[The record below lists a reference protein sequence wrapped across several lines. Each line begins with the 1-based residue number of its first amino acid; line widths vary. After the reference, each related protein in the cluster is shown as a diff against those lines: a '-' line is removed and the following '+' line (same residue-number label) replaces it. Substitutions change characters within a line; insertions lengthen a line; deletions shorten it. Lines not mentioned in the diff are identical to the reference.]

1 MKKENTASRLNKIM
15 AERNLRQVDIL
26 ECVKPFCIKYDIKM
40 NKSDL
45 SQYVSGKV
53 EPSQEKLVVLGMAL
67 NVSEAWLMG
76 FDVPME
82 RTASIKESSPKI
94 MQYYELL
101 NDIGKYE
108 ATKQVKLLT
117 EVPRYLKNNDSKNDG
132 QTNVEISKDLNP
144 HFTNVNEARE
154 YLRSQKFLAA
164 LSKNMNN
171 FPDSDALVMANT
183 LYRNNHKEQ
192 SS

>member
-1 MKKENTASRLNKIM
+1 MERENTAIRISRIM

-26 ECVKPFCIKYDIKM
+26 ERAKPFCIKYDIKM

-53 EPSQEKLVVLGMAL
+53 EPSQEKLVILGMAL

-82 RTASIKESSPKI
+82 RTASTKEESPKI

-108 ATKQVKLLT
+108 ATKRVEELT
-117 EVPRYLKNNDSKNDG
+117 HLQKYTKEGENNTVEFSEELTDEKDYLIPN
-132 QTNVEISKDLNP
+132 
-144 HFTNVNEARE
+144 
-154 YLRSQKFLAA
+154 AA
-164 LSKNMNN
+164 HQDEELKKKTKKSIKEEEDIMDDEN
-171 FPDSDALVMANT
+171 F
-183 LYRNNHKEQ
+183 
-192 SS
+192 